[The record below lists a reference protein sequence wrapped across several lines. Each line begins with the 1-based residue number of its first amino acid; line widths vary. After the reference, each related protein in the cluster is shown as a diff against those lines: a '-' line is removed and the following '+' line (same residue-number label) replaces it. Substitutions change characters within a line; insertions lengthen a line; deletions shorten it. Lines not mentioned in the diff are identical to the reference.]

1 MSKSKA
7 RKLREKLVREGKRN
21 PESSRSSFA
30 MLDLN
35 TRRTKTKQEKLN
47 QVKHKKQSFGKDDFQ
62 TKDCFL
68 FRCLSYCCVAGA
80 FFTLLANLTVR
91 FVLYTSASASN

>member
-7 RKLREKLVREGKRN
+7 RRLRDKLVREGNRN
-21 PESSRSSFA
+21 PELSRSSFA

-62 TKDCFL
+62 TKDCFYL
-68 FRCLSYCCVAGA
+68 DADLIV
-80 FFTLLANLTVR
+80 V
-91 FVLYTSASASN
+91 

>member
-21 PESSRSSFA
+21 PELSRSSFA

-62 TKDCFL
+62 TKDCFYL
-68 FRCLSYCCVAGA
+68 DALLCSRR
-80 FFTLLANLTVR
+80 FFYFISEFNC
-91 FVLYTSASASN
+91 

>member
-7 RKLREKLVREGKRN
+7 RKLRDKLVREGNRN
-21 PESSRSSFA
+21 PELSRSSFA

-62 TKDCFL
+62 TKDCFYL
-68 FRCLSYCCVAGA
+68 DADLIV
-80 FFTLLANLTVR
+80 V
-91 FVLYTSASASN
+91 

>member
-7 RKLREKLVREGKRN
+7 RKLRDKLVREGKRN
-21 PESSRSSFA
+21 PELSRSSFA

-35 TRRTKTKQEKLN
+35 TRKTKTKQEKLN

-62 TKDCFL
+62 TKD
-68 FRCLSYCCVAGA
+68 
-80 FFTLLANLTVR
+80 FFYLPNLIAV
-91 FVLYTSASASN
+91 

>member
-21 PESSRSSFA
+21 PELSRSSFA

-62 TKDCFL
+62 TKDCFYL
-68 FRCLSYCCVAGA
+68 DADLIV
-80 FFTLLANLTVR
+80 V
-91 FVLYTSASASN
+91 

>member
-7 RKLREKLVREGKRN
+7 RKLRDKLVREGKRN
-21 PESSRSSFA
+21 PELIRSSFA

-62 TKDCFL
+62 TKDCFYL
-68 FRCLSYCCVAGA
+68 DADLIV
-80 FFTLLANLTVR
+80 V
-91 FVLYTSASASN
+91 

>member
-1 MSKSKA
+1 MSKSRAK
-7 RKLREKLVREGKRN
+7 KLREKLTREGNRN
-21 PESSRSSFA
+21 PELSRSPFS

-62 TKDCFL
+62 KDCFYL
-68 FRCLSYCCVAGA
+68 RTNSLIF
-80 FFTLLANLTVR
+80 LL
-91 FVLYTSASASN
+91 Y